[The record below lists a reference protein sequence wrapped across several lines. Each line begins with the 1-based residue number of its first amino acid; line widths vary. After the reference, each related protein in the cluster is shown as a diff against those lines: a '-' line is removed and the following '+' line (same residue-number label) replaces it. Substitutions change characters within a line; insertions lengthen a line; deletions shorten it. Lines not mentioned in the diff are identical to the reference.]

1 MTNEKALPLTFRTHF
16 VLDVESDGPCPGLY
30 NMISFGLSS
39 VWEPEKTFSRI
50 VLPVAEDGIPAAR
63 NVSGISY
70 EKQIELGMN
79 TADAVR
85 ESLEWMKETVSKY
98 GIEDLKRVTIWSDN
112 PAYDWQFWNY
122 SWALSGQPNPA
133 GFSARRIGDLWA
145 GYKTDPL
152 NTNSWKKLRR
162 TAHTHDP
169 ADDARGNAE
178 ALGQIIRSIY
188 YGNK

>member
-1 MTNEKALPLTFRTHF
+1 MDNNLPVSFTSHF

-39 VWEPEKTFSRI
+39 VYKPELTFYRM
-50 VLPVAEDGIPAAR
+50 VLPITNDGIPQAR

-70 EKQIELGMN
+70 DEQIMQGSPVRAAMDCSATWLKQTQLELCGQ
-79 TADAVR
+79 D
-85 ESLEWMKETVSKY
+85 
-98 GIEDLKRVTIWSDN
+98 KRVTIWSDN

-122 SWALSGQPNPA
+122 YFAFSGLENPA

-145 GYKTDPL
+145 GHKERPLETAGWKRFRKT
-152 NTNSWKKLRR
+152 K
-162 TAHTHDP
+162 HTHNP

-178 ALGQIIRSIY
+178 ALQVILQQILS
-188 YGNK
+188 KKDK